1 MKKIGD
7 ITSTAN
13 KDGEFTDGNIS
24 NGTPPTQLLSG
35 WFNSIQREILKVLED
50 AGIKQDPSTDNQ
62 LALSIRSIVSS
73 NTPDIVNEL
82 GDSITKVMS
91 QKAVSDA
98 ISESQVNVP
107 DATTQIKGKVKLT
120 DEMGVND
127 DLVPSQRAV
136 TALGFGTVGSFEN
149 GLMHLDFLTNSEQL
163 VTLSSEHG
171 TQFYCW
177 LGEFPKKVQ
186 AGSSPES
193 TGGINKT
200 AWNSINDAGLRN
212 DIGSIVKVYSNKILM
227 INDATIKAGIIV
239 ETLGFYSDNDGGGA
253 RYKVLEDGDINGFT
267 VIQGNGVVLE
277 LLDINMKSMGVF
289 DGDDAKPCIQ
299 FCVDNH
305 IKIHDSGS
313 YKLSSSVVLPD
324 HYFEITGKPLF
335 DGGST
340 TTRLFYHARKEEKEI
355 TLLTSYLNT
364 GNYTCQLSSDE
375 IPVGAIVRFVSNRHI
390 TEFWTSEVIRD
401 YYNWGEIN
409 KVIAKNGNMYTFE
422 VPFFFNY
429 RPSEMKSVSWYL
441 PREGC
446 KLDIRVRCDK
456 SEVFNGNTGVEIWQC
471 DDNVTIDIESEG
483 FNSNG
488 LLVGQCWKP
497 TIPTVFSIG
506 GNDLSERN
514 YGVNISDGTRG
525 FSVGLV
531 QGINNRHAFTAGGS
545 GRAIPMEGAIDTII
559 HTNPNKTSA
568 GLHGPDTHAN
578 AASFTIGKCI
588 SDTAC
593 SFSGIGHI
601 INSAECNGGYMTFAS
616 EGGFNISYGTVHVKN
631 PERLYPAISVM
642 KSSYIG
648 RLSIQL
654 TKFIPDQQL
663 SINKDNGS
671 LEIDSLFF
679 ENQAIASVT
688 SNDAANE
695 IATVPF
701 IIRGNIAINTA
712 SFTGVPRLMLVG
724 DGCSIQKLKLTDC
737 GWGDV
742 DTIYFYGNKN
752 VSINSISVNHSNGS
766 LTYPVTSRLIGFNQ
780 LSGVTHS
787 GVSISNLSGYS
798 KKGRVID
805 VSKNVSSSMFTS
817 NNIHGVSYF
826 DPASQSMVSS
836 WRGIS

>member
-1 MKKIGD
+1 MREVKPTQKPVPSSDIKDLFFNSGLLDIWATSLEHKYIDRFGNCHLTAAGMEWLFKELVETFKVDMNTAIVAAGYITVDSFQQGADLPNNEITLRNHILRDEATGEYYRWDGDLPKLVTAGSTPQSAGGIGKGAWVSVGDASLRGD
-7 ITSTAN
+7 I
-13 KDGEFTDGNIS
+13 
-24 NGTPPTQLLSG
+24 
-35 WFNSIQREILKVLED
+35 
-50 AGIKQDPSTDNQ
+50 
-62 LALSIRSIVSS
+62 
-73 NTPDIVNEL
+73 
-82 GDSITKVMS
+82 
-91 QKAVSDA
+91 
-98 ISESQVNVP
+98 
-107 DATTQIKGKVKLT
+107 GKVIKT
-120 DEMGVND
+120 YSNV
-127 DLVPSQRAV
+127 
-136 TALGFGTVGSFEN
+136 
-149 GLMHLDFLTNSEQL
+149 EQL
-163 VTLSSEHG
+163 V
-171 TQFYCW
+171 
-177 LGEFPKKVQ
+177 
-186 AGSSPES
+186 
-193 TGGINKT
+193 
-200 AWNSINDAGLRN
+200 N
-212 DIGSIVKVYSNKILM
+212 DI
-227 INDATIKAGIIV
+227 TIREGQIV
-239 ETLGFYSDNDGGGA
+239 ETLGFYNDGDGGGA
-253 RYKVLEDGDINGFT
+253 RYKATTDKEVNGFT
-267 VIQGNGVVLE
+267 VIQGNGVALE

-299 FCVDNH
+299 FCVDNN

-340 TTRLFYHARKEEKEI
+340 TTRLFYHTRKEEKEVS
-355 TLLTSYLNT
+355 LLTNYLNT
-364 GNYTCQLSSDE
+364 GNYICQLSSDE

-422 VPFFFNY
+422 VPFYFNY

-497 TIPTVFSIG
+497 TISTVFSIG

-514 YGVNISDGTRG
+514 YGINIADGTRG

-531 QGINNRHAFTAGGS
+531 QGINNRHAFTGGGS
-545 GRAIPMEGAIDTII
+545 GRAIPMEGSVDTII
-559 HTNPNKTSA
+559 HTNPSKTSA

-588 SDTAC
+588 SDTTC

-601 INSAECNGGYMTFAS
+601 INSAECNGGYMTFAN

-631 PERLYPAISVM
+631 PERLYPGISVM

-648 RLSIQL
+648 RLSIQI
-654 TKFIPDQQL
+654 TKFIPEQQL

-671 LEIDSLFF
+671 LEIESLFF
-679 ENQAIASVT
+679 ENQAIAGVT
-688 SNDAANE
+688 SNEAANE
-695 IATVPF
+695 IAAVHF
-701 IIRGNIAINTA
+701 IIRGNVAINTA
-712 SFTGVPRLMLVG
+712 SLTGVPMLMLVG

-742 DTIYFYGNKN
+742 NTVHFYGNKN
-752 VSINSISVNHSNGS
+752 VSINSIVTNHSNGS

-780 LSGVTHS
+780 SAGVTHS
-787 GVSISNLSGYS
+787 GITISNLSGYS

-805 VSKNVSSSMFTS
+805 VGSNVSSSMFIS
-817 NNIHGVSYF
+817 NNLYGVSSF
-826 DPASQSMVSS
+826 NAASQSIVAN
-836 WRGIS
+836 WRGI